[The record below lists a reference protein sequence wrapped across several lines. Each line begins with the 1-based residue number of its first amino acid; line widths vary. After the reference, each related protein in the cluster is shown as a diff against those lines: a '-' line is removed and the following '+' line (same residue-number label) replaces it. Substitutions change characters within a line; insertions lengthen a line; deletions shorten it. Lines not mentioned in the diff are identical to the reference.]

1 MHEAWSLRI
10 WTDHE
15 FPVLLQ
21 GVKTTVN
28 TDWLPNGGVECPFKI
43 WYTPS
48 GGRAAVMLILGN
60 MLPDIIYL
68 RGRVSTSDLKIP
80 MGKTPVALRKSGG
93 QKSFWI
99 CFAVTIRMLQLQI
112 LETKDSWSRGSCGQN
127 CGIIGVL
134 TKSDKGNRCRW
145 AKFVR
150 HVVMKNCRWNW
161 ETELNTRR

>member
-1 MHEAWSLRI
+1 MSFRPFATS
-10 WTDHE
+10 
-15 FPVLLQ
+15 LQ

-48 GGRAAVMLILGN
+48 GERAAVMLILGN